1 MDKMIVA
8 VFDNETKAYDG
19 LRALKDLHTEGSI
32 TEYAAAVVAKDADGK
47 ISVKQ
52 ADEEGPV
59 GTFVGLATGS
69 LIGLLGG
76 PVGLA
81 VGAVT
86 GTFAGSLYD
95 LAQVGV
101 GSDFLDEVSQQLVP
115 GKTAV
120 VADVDEEWVTPLD
133 TRIGALGGAV
143 VRRTRDEFV
152 DAQFER
158 DIAADKA
165 ELAALK
171 AEHAKAVGEAKAKLQ
186 AKIDATQQRLQHRR
200 DQLKEWLAASKR
212 EDEARIRSIEEQ
224 AAQAKGEIKA
234 KLEARAAKARANHKA
249 RTDKLSQAWELVKEA
264 AAI

>member
-19 LRALKDLHTEGSI
+19 LKALKDLHAEGSI
-32 TEYAAAVVAKDADGK
+32 TQYAAAVVVKDAKGK

-52 ADEEGPV
+52 ANEEGPV

-76 PVGLA
+76 PVGIA
-81 VGAVT
+81 VGAAT

-95 LAQVGV
+95 LAQAGI
-101 GSDFLDEVSQQLVP
+101 GTDFLDEVSQHLVP

-133 TRIGALGGAV
+133 TRIGALGGV
-143 VRRTRDEFV
+143 VIRRTRDEFI

-171 AEHAKAVGEAKAKLQ
+171 AEQAQAVGEAKTKLQ
-186 AKIDATQQRLQHRR
+186 AKIDAIQKRLQQRR

-212 EDEARIRSIEEQ
+212 EDEARIKLLDEQ
-224 AAQAKGEIKA
+224 AAKAIGEMTAKR
-234 KLEARAAKARANHKA
+234 EARVAKARADHKA
-249 RTDKLSQAWELVKEA
+249 RMDKLSKAWELVKEA
-264 AAI
+264 AEI